1 MDKSELSHHG
11 ILGQKWGV
19 RRYQNPD
26 GTRTEAGKKRYSKDG
41 SDSDEKKKLD
51 KETKKKIVYASIGAA
66 TLAVAAHY
74 IHKNPE
80 KIGKAI
86 AKVKDVKISDIE
98 SKAVEKGKE
107 YVKSVVKGAKEGFE
121 EGLKEGPKKAGKAIA
136 GGAILLAAKKGL
148 DSVVGKEESAKIFQA
163 NDNKKIG
170 KFWKT
175 SDEDKDD
182 SG

>member
-19 RRYQNPD
+19 RRFQNPD

-86 AKVKDVKISDIE
+86 AK
-98 SKAVEKGKE
+98 G
-107 YVKSVVKGAKEGFE
+107 VVKGAKEGFE
-121 EGLKEGPKKAGKAIA
+121 EGIKEGPKKAGKAIA

>member
-19 RRYQNPD
+19 RRFQNPD

-41 SDSDEKKKLD
+41 SDSYEKKKLN
-51 KETKKKIVYASIGAA
+51 KETKDKIILTIGGVAMI
-66 TLAVAAHY
+66 AVGQY
-74 IHKNPE
+74 IRKNPE

-107 YVKSVVKGAKEGFE
+107 YVKSIVTGAKEGFE